1 MKIALLGD
9 MAFFGKYSLTK
20 QNNAVFKYF
29 EKAAEVLHGFDLVVG
44 NLETPFFDGNAPFGY
59 KSAHIK
65 AAADNVGLLK
75 FLNITAV
82 NLANNHIFDHGVQG
96 YRSTREV
103 LYRNGIEYFGTENK
117 QLRIVR
123 KGDKIALT
131 GFCCYSTN
139 ACGYYDPQK
148 DYGINVMDGN
158 DVESTLKRNQE
169 EGFFN
174 ISSFHWGEEHVH
186 YPNYDHVLFARK
198 LASHVPFVL
207 YGHHP
212 HVLQGVEAWEG
223 SLLAYSIGNFCFDDV
238 YTEKSKA
245 PLVKQRDVNKR
256 SVILALNIEKNTLS
270 NYEMIPLIA
279 ENEKLQV
286 GQDQSVIE
294 DMKTY
299 SLMLNYEESKY
310 REFRDKLWTIY
321 LNSRKKQR
329 DLKWY
334 IKRLNFRSLGL
345 LLTAKRNKQLYKQH
359 ILNYINDI
367 EETN

>member
-9 MAFFGKYSLTK
+9 IAFFGKYSLK
-20 QNNAVFKYF
+20 NNGKAVFDYF
-29 EKAAEVLHGFDLVVG
+29 ENVAQVLRGFDLVVG

-148 DYGINVMDGN
+148 GYGINVMDGN